1 MTQAE
6 WGVLIADDELAA
18 RRGVRQMLAEFPDF
32 HVVAE
37 CRDAAELLAQLGIAQ
52 PHVVFL
58 DIEMP
63 GVDSLE
69 VVRRRTPEQR
79 PAVVLLTEYDAFAL
93 KALDAQAFDYL
104 VKPVSAGRFAATI
117 AQLRRQLTS
126 GVAVAQTTG
135 ILVSTARGS
144 KVIRFDEIDWIE
156 SEENF
161 VRLWIGVRSHLAREP
176 LSGLETRA
184 AQHGF
189 LPAHRGA
196 LVRIKAVRSITRT
209 PDGETTALLTS
220 GARVPVSRKCRAEFA
235 RAVKVVG

>member
-1 MTQAE
+1 
-6 WGVLIADDELAA
+6 
-18 RRGVRQMLAEFPDF
+18 MLAEFPDF

-126 GVAVAQTTG
+126 GAAVAQAPG
-135 ILVSTARGS
+135 IVVSTARGS
-144 KVIRFDEIDWIE
+144 KVIRFDEIDWME
-156 SEENF
+156 AEENF
-161 VRLWIGVRSHLAREP
+161 VRLWIGARSHLAREP
-176 LSGLETRA
+176 MSGLEARA
-184 AQHGF
+184 TEHGF
-189 LPAHRGA
+189 LRAHPGA
-196 LVRIKAVRSITRT
+196 LVRVQVVRSITRT
-209 PDGETTALLTS
+209 PDGEATALLTS
-220 GARVPVSRKCRAEFA
+220 GARVPVSRGCRVELA
-235 RAVKVVG
+235 RAMKDIR